1 MSKDL
6 ARIKASSTPRLFS
19 EPPRA
24 TVAVP
29 MAG

>member
-6 ARIKASSTPRLFS
+6 TRIKASTPRLFS

-29 MAG
+29 VAG